1 MYTILSNII
10 GVYRVRREKI
20 CLLSVLICLSTIIFL
35 PVCVAQNDI
44 REEAKE
50 HYRLG
55 QIYYEHGLY
64 QEAEAEFKKALAIL
78 EITHPAPPQEEKQEV
93 IPQPQSQPQPK
104 PQVPSGKEY
113 IIGVGDTLSIVV
125 WENADLNQEVI
136 VRPDG
141 MISFPLIDEVQAEGR
156 TIQELDTEITTK
168 LKEYIRFPDVSIS
181 LVSMGGSKVI
191 ILGQV
196 KSPGV
201 YALTGRKT
209 ILEAIAQAGGF
220 TSDAIASSIIVV
232 KGGLSNPQARRL
244 NLNKAIHQPET
255 KQNIVLDA
263 EDIVFVPKKF
273 IADVNYFLK
282 QILDPVSRGMYIAD
296 QLEQF

>member
-1 MYTILSNII
+1 MYTILASII
-10 GVYRVRREKI
+10 GMYRVRRGRI
-20 CLLSVLICLSTIIFL
+20 CLLAILMALSSIVFL
-35 PVCVAQNDI
+35 PICFAQQDI
-44 REEAKE
+44 GEEAKE
-50 HYRLG
+50 YYRLG

-64 QEAEAEFKKALAIL
+64 KEAEAEFKKALAIL
-78 EITHPAPPQEEKQEV
+78 ESTPSLKPPEEKKELA
-93 IPQPQSQPQPK
+93 PQPQPQRPPK
-104 PQVPSGKEY
+104 PKVRSGNEY
-113 IIGVGDTLSIVV
+113 VIGVGDTLAIVV

-141 MISFPLIDEVQAEGR
+141 MISFPLIDEVKAQGH
-156 TIQELDTEITTK
+156 TISELDAEITTK

-181 LVSMGGSKVI
+181 LVNMGGRRVI
-191 ILGQV
+191 LLGQV
-196 KSPGV
+196 KNPGV

-220 TSDAIASSIIVV
+220 TNDAIVSSTIVV
-232 KGGLSNPQARRL
+232 KGGLSNPQGRRL

-282 QILDPVSRGMYIAD
+282 QIMEPISRGVYITD
-296 QLEQF
+296 EVGF